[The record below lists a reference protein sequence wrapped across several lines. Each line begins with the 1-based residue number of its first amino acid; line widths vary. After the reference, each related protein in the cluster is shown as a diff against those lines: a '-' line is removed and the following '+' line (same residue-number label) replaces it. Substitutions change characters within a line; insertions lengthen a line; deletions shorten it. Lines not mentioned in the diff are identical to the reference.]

1 MDVDGGD
8 WVDRDDVDLVAKTVD
23 DFRHQR
29 LSMVQ
34 NLRQFVLCYE
44 SILQWLVQ
52 QEGSERQKRPSLRD
66 PRRSYG

>member
-1 MDVDGGD
+1 MVTAGSE
-8 WVDRDDVDLVAKTVD
+8 RDDEDLVAKTVD

-44 SILQWLVQ
+44 SILQWVVSQ
-52 QEGSERQKRPSLRD
+52 QPENIRLGKGHE
-66 PRRSYG
+66 PRRSH